1 MIITTEVQQT
11 ITVVSDIICNKC
23 GESCK
28 SNFHGY
34 EGLLEAEVFG
44 GYGSEHVGDM
54 NKHKFSMCEKC
65 FMELSA
71 TFKIPSWVD
80 DGDHFINDEEEPQ

>member
-11 ITVVSDIICNKC
+11 VNVISDIICNKC

-28 SNFHGY
+28 NLYGY
-34 EGLLEAEVFG
+34 EGLLEAEVHG

-71 TFKIPSWVD
+71 TFKIPSLED
-80 DGDHFINDEEEPQ
+80 DGDHFMSDEE